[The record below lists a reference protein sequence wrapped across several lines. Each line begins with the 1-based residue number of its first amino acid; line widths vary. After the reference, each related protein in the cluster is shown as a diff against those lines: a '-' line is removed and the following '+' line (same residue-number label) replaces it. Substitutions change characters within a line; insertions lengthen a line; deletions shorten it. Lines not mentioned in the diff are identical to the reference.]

1 MGATYIIQIN
11 KITPKKSIWPFKQN
25 KFLEYIESMR
35 AIGQLGYVAESMEGP
50 VKLTRIE
57 KPRIVNSP
65 MCEVEKVAFQI
76 KNWVKNKY
84 S

>member
-1 MGATYIIQIN
+1 
-11 KITPKKSIWPFKQN
+11 
-25 KFLEYIESMR
+25 MR
-35 AIGQLGYVAESMEGP
+35 AIGQLGYVAESMEGL

-57 KPRIVNSP
+57 KPRIINSP

>member
-1 MGATYIIQIN
+1 
-11 KITPKKSIWPFKQN
+11 
-25 KFLEYIESMR
+25 MR
-35 AIGQLGYVAESMEGP
+35 AIGQLGYVAESIEGP
-50 VKLTRIE
+50 VKLTKIE
-57 KPRIVNSP
+57 KPRIINSP